1 MRERNTRAPIGIV
14 GLGLM
19 GEVYAQR
26 LIDAKFPVVGFD
38 IDPAR
43 RNRLAEIGGSP
54 VSSVAELAHPSHL
67 RHRCRI

>member
-1 MRERNTRAPIGIV
+1 MGERATRAPVGII

-38 IDPAR
+38 IVLDA
-43 RNRLAEIGGSP
+43 IGSLKSAVHLCPQSP
-54 VSSVAELAHPSHL
+54 
-67 RHRCRI
+67 I